1 MMMDNQYRILRKA
14 LLGSCILCSTIFAQA
29 QTIRVSGS
37 VTGKP
42 EGTKVYLYADSSMRK
57 PLDSSVLKAGRFDY
71 PAVPS
76 GSIYKVRVAKSYQ
89 DALFVAEE
97 VPVEI
102 SIDGKA
108 VMVKG
113 GPLQQRLEA
122 YEQLSLHHQ
131 AEWQKVNPLL
141 EAAKDDLKK
150 KEALLPVTNKIF
162 IQQLK
167 DNLQQV
173 KANANNLLGGYI
185 AGRNAYAWRLEE
197 LDTLIPW
204 LQAGHAPVYYLTPLL
219 NKQAEL
225 KATVITGLPAA
236 DFSLKTPAGKEI
248 NLFRELTT
256 HKYILID
263 FWASWCAPCRAGNKE
278 LKPVYERF
286 RKKGFEII
294 SISFDTD
301 SVKWKK
307 ALQEDGIPWKQV
319 ILPENFKSELAAYY
333 KVSSL
338 PTTFL
343 IDNTQKIIDQKM
355 THEQL
360 ETFLEASL

>member
-1 MMMDNQYRILRKA
+1 MDNPYRILGKA
-14 LLGSCILCSTIFAQA
+14 LLGSYMLCSTFLVHA

-37 VTGKP
+37 VAGKP
-42 EGTKVYLYADSSMRK
+42 DGTKVYLYADSSMRK
-57 PLDSSVLKAGRFDY
+57 ALDSSILTAGRFDY
-71 PAVPS
+71 LAVPS

-89 DALFVAEE
+89 DALFITEG

-108 VMVKG
+108 MTVKG
-113 GPLQQRLEA
+113 GPLQQRLEE
-122 YEQLSLHHQ
+122 YEQLSLRHQ
-131 AEWQKVNPLL
+131 AEWQRVNPLL
-141 EAAKDDLKK
+141 EAAGDDLKK

-162 IQQLK
+162 IQQLE

-173 KANANNLLGGYI
+173 KANAGNLLGGYI
-185 AGRNAYAWRLEE
+185 AGRNAYAWRLED

-204 LQAGHAPVYYLTPLL
+204 LKTGHTPAYYLDPLL
-219 NKQAEL
+219 RKQAEL

-236 DFSLKTPAGKEI
+236 DFTLKTPAGKQI
-248 NLFRELTT
+248 NLFRELAQ
-256 HKYILID
+256 HKYVLID
-263 FWASWCAPCRAGNKE
+263 FWASWCGPCRAGNKE
-278 LKPVYERF
+278 LKPVYDRF

-301 SVKWKK
+301 PAKWKK

-343 IDNTQKIIDQKM
+343 IDNTQQVIDQKM

-360 ETFLEASL
+360 ETFLEASLK